1 MADAKEFINSN
12 KLKTMLDRYGK
23 EVVKEIQD
31 TLTQNKKVA
40 TGSLLKSFKSEVI
53 ETNNVLDLKITSS
66 SDYAIIIDKGKQ
78 ASNKQAP
85 VTPILRW
92 IKAKGLSKGT
102 QRDLS
107 LAYAISKTTNKK
119 NTKGLNYLQTSLNK
133 VKSKLS
139 KEINSEIKQEV
150 QQSVYLELK
159 TLNSQLKIKI

>member
-12 KLKTMLDRYGK
+12 KLKALLDRYGK

-31 TLTQNKKVA
+31 TLIKNKKVA
-40 TGSLLKSFKSEVI
+40 TGALLKSFKSEVI

-107 LAYAISKTTNKK
+107 FAYAISKTTNKK
-119 NTKGLNYLQTSLNK
+119 NVKGLNYLQTSLNK
-133 VKSKLS
+133 VKGKLS
-139 KEINSEIKQEV
+139 KEINEQLKQEV

-159 TLNSQLKIKI
+159 ATTSQIKIKI